1 MQMNKREIFDRLL
14 QVDRDMALLDPT
26 DEQYMC
32 VIVGGSALV
41 ILEKIVRSTHDIDS
55 INASEEIQ
63 GLLETYNINMN
74 VRAYLV
80 NFPDSYL
87 NRIVEIDI
95 PTQKVKFYTTSLE
108 DLVISKLASMR
119 EKDKHDIESERIYKD
134 LNWTLMDELVDE
146 VCEGLLTDRDC
157 HTLREAYREYKE
169 RFQ

>member
-1 MQMNKREIFDRLL
+1 MEMNKKEILNRLL
-14 QVDRDMALLDPT
+14 QVDKDMALIDPT
-26 DEQYMC
+26 EDQYMC

-63 GLLETYNINMN
+63 DLLEMYNINMN

-87 NRIVEIDI
+87 NRIVKVDI
-95 PTQKVKFYTTSLE
+95 PTKKVVFYTTSLE
-108 DLVISKLASMR
+108 DLVISKLASDR
-119 EKDKHDIESERIYKD
+119 QKDKQDIENERIYKD
-134 LNWTLMDELVDE
+134 LNWDLMDELVEE

-157 HTLREAYREYKE
+157 RTLRDAYRDYKE

>member
-1 MQMNKREIFDRLL
+1 MEMNKKEILNRLL
-14 QVDRDMALLDPT
+14 QVDKDMALIDPT
-26 DEQYMC
+26 EDQYMC

-63 GLLETYNINMN
+63 DLLEMYNINMN

-87 NRIVEIDI
+87 NRIVKVDI
-95 PTQKVKFYTTSLE
+95 PTKKVVFYTTSLE
-108 DLVISKLASMR
+108 DLVISKLASDR
-119 EKDKHDIESERIYKD
+119 QKDKQDIENERIYKD
-134 LNWTLMDELVDE
+134 LNWDLMDELIEE

-157 HTLREAYREYKE
+157 RTLRDAYRDYKE

>member
-1 MQMNKREIFDRLL
+1 MEMNKKEILNRLL
-14 QVDRDMALLDPT
+14 QVDKDMALIDPT
-26 DEQYMC
+26 EDRYMC

-63 GLLETYNINMN
+63 GLLEMYNINMN

-87 NRIVEIDI
+87 NRIVKVDI
-95 PTQKVKFYTTSLE
+95 PTKKVEFYTTSLE
-108 DLVISKLASMR
+108 DLVISKLASAR
-119 EKDKHDIESERIYKD
+119 EKDKQDIENERIYKD
-134 LNWTLMDELVDE
+134 LNWDLMDELIEE

-157 HTLREAYREYKE
+157 RALRDAYRDYKE
-169 RFQ
+169 RFK